1 MVWEGD
7 WEKYWLVVV
16 VITNKVILG
25 KYIKEE
31 KRFRN
36 KILEVIVLKRLLKME
51 KLIDNCLNGD

>member
-16 VITNKVILG
+16 VIMNKVILG